1 MYHVI
6 LAGGS
11 GTRFW
16 PYSRKTKPKQMLKI
30 LGNQSMISLTIDR
43 ILEFSSIDKIYIVA
57 SKSLCKLI
65 YKEIPDIPQNNLIVE
80 PEGRN
85 TAPAIGLAAI
95 HLYKKDPDATMSIY
109 PADQL
114 IENQEEFIS
123 SMNLAEKIAGK
134 NSSLLTI
141 GIVPTYPATGYG
153 YIQYKKNDKNEDCY
167 DVKTFAEKPPYDTA
181 ISFIESGDFLWNS
194 GIFVW
199 NAKTIL
205 LEIKNLMPDLH
216 DSLSAIYD
224 SINTSDYKIVLKQEW
239 NVIKSESIDYGI
251 LEKAKNV
258 CVIPGKF
265 KWIDV
270 GSWKSLFELMKKD
283 DNNYFDGNVITIDTQ
298 DSLIISPN
306 KLTAVIGMKDVA
318 IINVNDAT
326 LVMPISRS
334 EEVKDIVNLLNK
346 KKKEYL

>member
-16 PYSRKTKPKQMLKI
+16 PYSRKTKPKQLLKI
-30 LGNQSMISLTIDR
+30 IGDKSMINITIDR
-43 ILEFSSIDKIYIVA
+43 ILQFSTIDKIYIVA
-57 SKSLCKLI
+57 SKSLCELI
-65 YKEIPDIPQNNLIVE
+65 YKEVPSIPKSNLIIE

-95 HLYKKDPDATMSIY
+95 HLYKKDPNAIMSIY

-114 IENQEEFIS
+114 IENQKGFADAIL
-123 SMNLAEKIAGK
+123 LAEKITNK
-134 NSSLLTI
+134 NSSLITI

-153 YIQYKKNDKNEDCY
+153 YIQYKNDDQEGY
-167 DVKTFAEKPPYDTA
+167 YHVKTFAEKPPIETA
-181 ISFIESGDFLWNS
+181 MKFIESGDFLWNA

-199 NAKTIL
+199 KAKTIL
-205 LEIKNLMPDLH
+205 LEIKTLMPELH

-224 SINTSDYKIVLKQEW
+224 SIDTSDYNIVLKQEW
-239 NVIKSESIDYGI
+239 QIIKSESIDYGI
-251 LEKAKNV
+251 LEKASNV
-258 CVIPGKF
+258 CSIPGKF
-265 KWIDV
+265 KWIDI
-270 GSWKSLFELMKKD
+270 GSWKSLFDLMKKD
-283 DNNYFDGNVITIDTQ
+283 NDNYIDGNVISIDTK
-298 DSLIISPN
+298 DSLIISPE
-306 KLTAVIGMKDVA
+306 KLTAVIGMKDVV

-334 EEVKDIVNLLNK
+334 EEVKDIVNLLT
-346 KKKEYL
+346 KEKEKYL

>member
-16 PYSRKTKPKQMLKI
+16 PYSRKTKPKQLLKI
-30 LGNQSMISLTIDR
+30 IGEKSMINITIDR
-43 ILEFSSIDKIYIVA
+43 ILKFSTIDKIYIVA

-65 YKEIPDIPQNNLIVE
+65 YKEVPSISKNNLIVE

-95 HLYKKDPDATMSIY
+95 HLYKQDPDAIMSIY

-114 IENQEEFIS
+114 IENQKELGDAIL
-123 SMNLAEKIAGK
+123 LAEKTINK
-134 NSSLLTI
+134 RSSLVTI
-141 GIVPTYPATGYG
+141 GIVPTYPSTGYG
-153 YIQYKKNDKNEDCY
+153 YIQYQNNDKEDY
-167 DVKTFAEKPPYDTA
+167 YKVKTFAEKPPYETA
-181 ISFIESGDFLWNS
+181 MKFIESGDFLWNS

-199 NAKTIL
+199 EVKMIL
-205 LEIKNLMPDLH
+205 LEIKALMPDLH
-216 DSLSAIYD
+216 DSLSLIYD
-224 SINTSDYKIVLKQEW
+224 SINTSDYKIILKQEW
-239 NVIKSESIDYGI
+239 QIIKSESIDYGV
-251 LEKAKNV
+251 LEKASNV
-258 CVIPGKF
+258 CLIPAKF

-270 GSWKSLFELMKKD
+270 GSWKSLFDLMKKD
-283 DNNYFDGNVITIDTQ
+283 NENYINGNVISIDTK
-298 DSLIISPN
+298 DSLIISPE
-306 KLTAVIGMKDVA
+306 KLTAVVGMKNVA
-318 IINVNDAT
+318 IINVDDAT

-346 KKKEYL
+346 EKEKYL